1 MTTFHTSAA
10 KIKYTLVKE
19 FKALSEGW
27 GRVCVRM
34 LCTNNAW
41 SMILYCEYTWEGP
54 RVEVN
59 VINLTHSVLKRYLYH
74 NNELYK
80 HSINC
85 IHPIQCSAAGNK
97 GFVLE

>member
-1 MTTFHTSAA
+1 
-10 KIKYTLVKE
+10 
-19 FKALSEGW
+19 
-27 GRVCVRM
+27 M

-59 VINLTHSVLKRYLYH
+59 VINRTHSVLKRYLYH